1 MSRRSRDDRRLEGAA
16 ARLQRRA
23 GGSLDVAIVL
33 GSGLAE
39 ATLARIDGS
48 AIPYKKLGA
57 PETGTAGHPG
67 IALTGMLGGARVVA
81 FAGRAHLYRGATPH
95 EVTYLVRLAAAA
107 GAKTI
112 VLTNAAGGLHPA
124 YAAGDV
130 MLVADHLNLTGAS
143 PIARDAPDP
152 FVDMLDAYAPR
163 LRALARE
170 RAGDER
176 LREGVYAGVRGP
188 QYETP
193 AESAALRRLG
203 ADAVGMSTVL
213 ETIAARALGLEVLG
227 ISLITNAITSVIGA
241 GAKVSHAEVL
251 SASHAGGARVAEI
264 IEATIAGL
272 GVRDDP

>member
-1 MSRRSRDDRRLEGAA
+1 MGRAAREIARLERAA
-16 ARLQRRA
+16 RRLQRRA
-23 GGSLDVAIVL
+23 DGALDVAIVL

-39 ATLARIDGS
+39 AMLARLDGKPL
-48 AIPYKKLGA
+48 AYAKLGA
-57 PETGTAGHPG
+57 PATGTAGHPG
-67 IALTGMLGGARVVA
+67 VAMTGKIGATRVVA

-95 EVTYLVRLAAAA
+95 DVTYLVRLAAAA

-112 VLTNAAGGLHPA
+112 VLTNAAGGLNPD

-130 MLVADHLNLTGAS
+130 MLVTDHINLTGCS
-143 PIARDAPDP
+143 PIARDAADP
-152 FVDMLDAYAPR
+152 FVDMIDAYAPR
-163 LRALARE
+163 LRALAKA

-213 ETIAARALGLEVLG
+213 ETIAARQLGLEVLG
-227 ISLITNAITSVIGA
+227 LSSITNVIC
-241 GAKVSHAEVL
+241 AEGGVTHEDVL
-251 SASHAGGARVAEI
+251 AAARAGGARIADIVA
-264 IEATIAGL
+264 ATFAS
-272 GVRDDP
+272 PTT